1 MEHFVIEGGHR
12 LHGTIVPVGNKNA
25 ALPLLAASL
34 LIDEP
39 LVLHNMP
46 DIGDVRT
53 KLELLRRLGVE
64 SVWLD
69 EGTLR
74 LHAQNVEGQQP
85 DPELSR
91 RIRTS
96 SLLAGPLLAR
106 RGFVTVPRP
115 GGDRIGWRRLDTH
128 LQALEALGTEISI
141 SHDQYVFR
149 CPRLIGADVFL
160 DEMSVT
166 GTEQAI
172 MASVLA
178 KGTTCIRNAASEPH
192 VQDVCNCLIAMG
204 AKISGVGTNTL
215 VIEGVDSLGGT
226 EYTIGPDYMEVGSF
240 IGLAAATG
248 SQLRIKNARPEEHR
262 MSRITFNRLGVDWE
276 VEGDDIVVPS
286 EQKLQV
292 QDDLHGAIPKI
303 EDRPWPGFP
312 PDLMSIALVVA
323 TQAQGTI
330 LIHEWMF
337 DGRLFFVDGLIR
349 MGARIVLCDPHR
361 AVVVGPAPLHGA
373 ILTSP
378 DIRAGMAL
386 LIAALTAE
394 GTSVVQNIG
403 QIDRGYQRI
412 EERLQALGARI
423 ERRRD

>member
-12 LHGTIVPVGNKNA
+12 LHGTIRPVGNKNA
-25 ALPLLAASL
+25 ALPLLAVSL
-34 LIDEP
+34 LTDEP

-46 DIGDVRT
+46 DIGDVQT
-53 KLELLRRLGVE
+53 KVELLRGLGVDCTPLGNG
-64 SVWLD
+64 SWQLCAHNIGD
-69 EGTLR
+69 
-74 LHAQNVEGQQP
+74 QQP
-85 DPELSR
+85 DPHLSR
-91 RIRTS
+91 HIRTS

-106 RGFVTVPRP
+106 RGFVTIARP

-128 LQALEALGTEISI
+128 FQALHALGADISI
-141 SHDQYVFR
+141 SNEEYTLR
-149 CPRLIGADVFL
+149 CLELVGTDIFL

-166 GTEQAI
+166 GTEQAV
-172 MASVLA
+172 MTAVLA
-178 KGTTCIRNAASEPH
+178 KGTTIIRNAASEPH

-204 AKISGVGTNTL
+204 AH
-215 VIEGVDSLGGT
+215 IEGVGSSTLTIEGVQRLHGA

-248 SQLRIKNARPEEHR
+248 SQLRIKDARPEEHH
-262 MSRITFNRLGVDWE
+262 MTRIVFNRLGVSWHDD
-276 VEGDDIVVPS
+276 GNDIVVPA
-286 EQKLQV
+286 EQALAV
-292 QDDLHGAIPKI
+292 QAALHGAIPKI

-323 TQAQGTI
+323 TQAQGTV

-337 DGRLFFVDGLIR
+337 DGRLFFVDGLIQ

-361 AVVVGPAPLHGA
+361 AVVVGPAQLHGA
-373 ILTSP
+373 ALTSP

-386 LIAALTAE
+386 LIAALAAN
-394 GTSVVQNIG
+394 GTSTIQNVG

-412 EERLQALGARI
+412 EERLQKLGAHI
-423 ERRRD
+423 ERHR